1 MQLAMLLRDSGGR
14 SARRA
19 VDGSEWTVAVRPG
32 LVPVALLA
40 GARQQLLG
48 LVDTV
53 KWKVSI
59 QLAGCCYIHSY
70 LDRAWQRRAVHALSR
85 EGWRPVPFT

>member
-19 VDGSEWTVAVRPG
+19 VGGSEWTVAVRPG
-32 LVPVALLA
+32 LVSVALLA

-53 KWKVSI
+53 
-59 QLAGCCYIHSY
+59 L
-70 LDRAWQRRAVHALSR
+70 
-85 EGWRPVPFT
+85 

>member
-14 SARRA
+14 AARRA
-19 VDGSEWTVAVRPG
+19 VGGSEWTVAVRPG
-32 LVPVALLA
+32 LVSVALLA

-53 KWKVSI
+53 
-59 QLAGCCYIHSY
+59 L
-70 LDRAWQRRAVHALSR
+70 
-85 EGWRPVPFT
+85 